1 MFDHRKHSFEGKH
14 ISVPVSPGGLIYG
27 DDERRQRS
35 RSVGRH
41 RSASVGRPQAARSR
55 SSSRRRC
62 RSPVSE
68 TNIRIVGRGEER
80 VGRGFETY
88 DQPRRRTQ
96 STGRSS
102 SRPPYDEDGESALFE
117 EMDKPMR
124 KSKMDKIRQLQ
135 AKNELYKEEFK
146 RVQKDRKKLKK
157 ELEIKSNEITSL
169 TREIDLHIEET
180 SRLKVQLTEALMKID
195 QLDDS
200 RDSTSVTRLSREMSQ
215 AKDDL
220 AAALRRVSSLKD
232 ELADMQETIRRK
244 DQQVES
250 LSNEVATLQR
260 SIAEVRNENK
270 REGPPPE
277 AVGDQNK
284 MVSDLVEENNKLQEE
299 LGSTLERA
307 TTMVKEREEAIAD
320 LLKENDELK
329 ALLSDSV
336 GNGENISSEVVENL
350 QKELHRVTT
359 TLEETQDR
367 NLLLEEEVEAWL
379 ARGNE
384 MEGVLDRLNQDV
396 EMWQEKARTAESTA
410 ASLEGQVVDAKADAS
425 SAREALRDAEARHK
439 ADLEQLK
446 AKHEAE
452 MRDLH
457 ERAFAERVEKQS
469 TESPQAMLLQQ
480 AVADQMMK
488 KAKPSSWRK
497 FLKAGDE
504 DESLDDNQKR
514 IKELEAQNAEREEEI
529 KSLKSELVR
538 LRSSYNEAAYV
549 SKKQIDQLTD
559 ENEAYAQKVKSMEEL
574 LSSGTG

>member
-1 MFDHRKHSFEGKH
+1 
-14 ISVPVSPGGLIYG
+14 
-27 DDERRQRS
+27 
-35 RSVGRH
+35 
-41 RSASVGRPQAARSR
+41 
-55 SSSRRRC
+55 
-62 RSPVSE
+62 
-68 TNIRIVGRGEER
+68 
-80 VGRGFETY
+80 
-88 DQPRRRTQ
+88 
-96 STGRSS
+96 
-102 SRPPYDEDGESALFE
+102 
-117 EMDKPMR
+117 MDKPMR
-124 KSKMDKIRQLQ
+124 KSKMEKIRQLQ

-180 SRLKVQLTEALMKID
+180 SRLKVQLSDALMKVD
-195 QLDDS
+195 RMDDS
-200 RDSTSVTRLSREMSQ
+200 RDSVSVARLSKEMSQ
-215 AKDDL
+215 AKDEL
-220 AAALRRVSSLKD
+220 AAALRRVSSLKE
-232 ELADMQETIRRK
+232 ELAAMQETIRRK

-250 LSNEVATLQR
+250 LSNEVANLQ
-260 SIAEVRNENK
+260 SSVAELRNKNK
-270 REGPPPE
+270 REAPPTE
-277 AVGDQNK
+277 SAGDQSK
-284 MVSDLVEENNKLQEE
+284 MVSDLVEENNKLQDE

-307 TTMVKEREEAIAD
+307 TTMVKEREDAIAD

-329 ALLSDSV
+329 AMLSDSV
-336 GNGENISSEVVENL
+336 VDGENVTSEVVENL

-359 TLEETQDR
+359 VLEETQDR
-367 NLLLEEEVEAWL
+367 NMLLEEEVEAWL

-396 EMWQEKARTAESTA
+396 ETWQEKARAAEGTA

-425 SAREALRDAEARHK
+425 STREALRDAEARHK

-452 MRDLH
+452 MKELH

-480 AVADQMMK
+480 AVADRMMK
-488 KAKPSSWRK
+488 KAKPQSWRK

-514 IKELEAQNAEREEEI
+514 IKELEAQNAEQEEEI

-549 SKKQIDQLTD
+549 SKKKIDHLTE

-574 LSSGTG
+574 LSVGSG